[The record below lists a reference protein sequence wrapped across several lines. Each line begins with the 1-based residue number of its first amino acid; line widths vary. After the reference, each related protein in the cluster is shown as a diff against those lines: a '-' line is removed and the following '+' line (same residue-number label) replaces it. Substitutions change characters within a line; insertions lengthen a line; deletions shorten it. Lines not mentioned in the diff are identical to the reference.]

1 MQKKSKIE
9 KYDENT
15 KEINSVEKYKKIKM
29 MEKKM
34 NDVADTIN
42 NLDEN
47 DKQKILET
55 IKENAK
61 NNDQKNK
68 YKKLVTLFLW
78 FEKPPDLIN
87 LLKKYWFLD
96 TIYLFIFIEN
106 KEIRLIKRNKRR
118 KTNKTISQ
126 EIKPK
131 TEDNKEPTTET
142 VEIKEEKQENVE
154 PTNENITP

>member
-1 MQKKSKIE
+1 
-9 KYDENT
+9 
-15 KEINSVEKYKKIKM
+15 
-29 MEKKM
+29 M

-55 IKENAK
+55 LKENAK

-106 KEIRLIKRNKRR
+106 KEIRLINKRR
-118 KTNKTISQ
+118 KTIEEIKKEKPIEEIKEKTI
-126 EIKPK
+126 K
-131 TEDNKEPTTET
+131 
-142 VEIKEEKQENVE
+142 EIKEEKPIKQYLKKLNLKQK
-154 PTNENITP
+154 ITKNLQQRQWK

>member
-1 MQKKSKIE
+1 
-9 KYDENT
+9 
-15 KEINSVEKYKKIKM
+15 
-29 MEKKM
+29 M

-106 KEIRLIKRNKRR
+106 KEIRLIK
-118 KTNKTISQ
+118 
-126 EIKPK
+126 
-131 TEDNKEPTTET
+131 
-142 VEIKEEKQENVE
+142 
-154 PTNENITP
+154 

>member
-68 YKKLVTLFLW
+68 YKKLVTLFL
-78 FEKPPDLIN
+78 
-87 LLKKYWFLD
+87 
-96 TIYLFIFIEN
+96 
-106 KEIRLIKRNKRR
+106 
-118 KTNKTISQ
+118 
-126 EIKPK
+126 
-131 TEDNKEPTTET
+131 
-142 VEIKEEKQENVE
+142 
-154 PTNENITP
+154 